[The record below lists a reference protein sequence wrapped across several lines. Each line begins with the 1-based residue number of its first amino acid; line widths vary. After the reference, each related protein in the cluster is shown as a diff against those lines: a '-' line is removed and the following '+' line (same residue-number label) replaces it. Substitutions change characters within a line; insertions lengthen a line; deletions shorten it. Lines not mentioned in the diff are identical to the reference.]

1 MLSPK
6 KVWGRSLKHGTNT
19 EGRNPLARARTNT
32 RPSLGLTK
40 MPIATA
46 RAALSGQG
54 FVCEQDYRRYADAPH
69 ISVECTHPVP
79 GIACK
84 DNEHVALEYR
94 PESGLVDRVTTRRA
108 NNCL

>member
-1 MLSPK
+1 M
-6 KVWGRSLKHGTNT
+6 RRISLWFIALFLTGCATGLRDDYKL
-19 EGRNPLARARTNT
+19 RRDID
-32 RPSLGLTK
+32 SLGLTK

-54 FVCEQDYRRYADAPH
+54 FVCEQDYRRYAGAPH
-69 ISVECTHPVP
+69 ISVECTHTVP